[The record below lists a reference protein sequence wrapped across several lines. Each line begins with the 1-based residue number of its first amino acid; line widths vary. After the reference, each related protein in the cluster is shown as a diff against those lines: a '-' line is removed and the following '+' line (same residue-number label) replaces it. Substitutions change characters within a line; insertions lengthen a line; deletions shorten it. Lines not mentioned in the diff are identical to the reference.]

1 MDLRQIEMQV
11 LAKKIRIPVQDQ
23 RRLARRDEVREA
35 WMNTK
40 VVEISKEERH
50 TVACTLE
57 AVR

>member
-1 MDLRQIEMQV
+1 MDLRQIERQV

-23 RRLARRDEVREA
+23 RRLAQRDEVREA
-35 WMNTK
+35 LMNTK
-40 VVEISKEERH
+40 VVEISKEVRR